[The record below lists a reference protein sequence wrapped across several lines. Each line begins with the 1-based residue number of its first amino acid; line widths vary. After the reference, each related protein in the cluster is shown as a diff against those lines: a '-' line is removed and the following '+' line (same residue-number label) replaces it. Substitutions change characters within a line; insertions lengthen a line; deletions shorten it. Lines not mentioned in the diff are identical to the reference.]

1 MNTHRLSVSSDTPWE
16 PVAGYSRA
24 VRIGPWVAV
33 SGTTAASPTG
43 PAECGDDIAEQ
54 TRVALAR
61 VLEALAAAGASIED
75 VVRTRMFVTDI
86 ARWEAV
92 ARVHGEVFGDVRPAT
107 SMVEVSALID
117 PSLLIEV
124 EADAYVG

>member
-1 MNTHRLSVSSDTPWE
+1 MNTHRMSVSSNTPWE

-24 VRIGPWVAV
+24 LRIGPWVAV
-33 SGTTAASPTG
+33 SGTTAASPDG
-43 PAECGDDIAEQ
+43 PAECDDLGEQ

-75 VVRTRMFVTDI
+75 VVRTRMYVTDI
-86 ARWEAV
+86 GRWEAV

-117 PSLLIEV
+117 PTLLVVV